1 MIEGNHKDWA
11 DLGDAQ
17 KQGHRRQKPRLRHA
31 RRNQGNACR
40 ERLGK
45 RRDDD
50 AKRHAAYRLPR
61 QDNDVLAALV
71 GEPPS
76 ETPAPG
82 GCRFAVDIKNAA
94 MPIVSKRCSSTWAK
108 LPAAWRNHSV
118 TDMT

>member
-1 MIEGNHKDWA
+1 MATSTMPGMVWPVANIQMIDGQNHKDWA

-17 KQGHRRQKPRLRHA
+17 EQGHCRQEPRLRHA
-31 RRNQGNACR
+31 GRNQGNACR

-50 AKRHAAYRLPR
+50 AERHAAYRLPR

-76 ETPAPG
+76 EAPAPG
-82 GCRFAVDIKNAA
+82 GGRFALGI
-94 MPIVSKRCSSTWAK
+94 
-108 LPAAWRNHSV
+108 
-118 TDMT
+118 